1 MGELLLICFINHLG
15 ALTVKPFYIHLPGFA
30 YSMTAYGHNR
40 RDAIARFRTQHGY
53 ARMPKGFSVWEAK

>member
-1 MGELLLICFINHLG
+1 M
-15 ALTVKPFYIHLPGFA
+15 KPFYIHLPGFA